1 MQNKIIL
8 LSSIYDIR
16 KRKEEELL
24 YYTKQLEK
32 LRTQMCNIQS
42 EIDFTN
48 YCIDMIEKE
57 KVLNIGMSTEGN
69 KNNENS
75 S

>member
-32 LRTQMCNIQS
+32 LRTQMRNIQS

-57 KVLNIGMSTEGN
+57 KIVNIGMPTEGN